1 MRSRQTANDADQ
13 SQMVAKSAVSEK
25 VAASLAEK
33 RRIVVSFDNRPN
45 PLSPAVPLSPAL
57 DATLMAATL
66 QNESAVR
73 VAIRQIPIAIEKSK
87 IGRANLGHL

>member
-1 MRSRQTANDADQ
+1 
-13 SQMVAKSAVSEK
+13 MVATGAVNEK

-33 RRIVVSFDNRPN
+33 RRIVVSFDNRP
-45 PLSPAVPLSPAL
+45 VPLSPAL

>member
-13 SQMVAKSAVSEK
+13 SQMVANGAVNEK

-33 RRIVVSFDNRPN
+33 RRNVVSFDNR
-45 PLSPAVPLSPAL
+45 LVPLSPAL
-57 DATLMAATL
+57 DATLTAATL

-73 VAIRQIPIAIEKSK
+73 VAIRQISDSDREKQDWK
-87 IGRANLGHL
+87 G